1 MSKIRILPEILSNKI
16 AAGEVVERP
25 SSIVKEL
32 VENAVDAGSTKII
45 VEIENGGRS
54 LIRISDNGSGMNHDD
69 ALLALERY
77 ATSKIYSDEDLFSI
91 STMGFRGEALPSI
104 ASVSKFSLVTKEKNS
119 STGTKIIVE
128 GGKIKNVDETGAPT
142 GTMVCVKQLFFN
154 TPARRKFL
162 KTVNTEMG
170 HIADT
175 VAYMALGWPGIHFR
189 LTHNKKV
196 VKSWPKAR
204 DHFDRALDVLGHD
217 ISSGFHKIEFNNN
230 SAQIIGWISSPKI
243 TRSSSRKTYIYVN
256 NRFVKDRGIQHAI
269 YEGYQGRLMKGQFP
283 VAALFINLPFDELD
297 VNVHPTKHE
306 VRFARQ
312 KEIYEAVKSAVVAVW
327 ETAER
332 PKWNAPSST
341 AIKQTQT
348 DEYNRHDTPEKVIE
362 KVPENITDSTIAFK
376 YQPDGEKHPQKE
388 RTIFKAPEIKEP
400 EVKETDITKQRWDN
414 SIVAE
419 PIVEFDKTKAIDHM
433 EKEIYEPKPYGAAK
447 QTNLWEEN
455 GFTDLKVIGQ
465 FHNTYILCDSGQG
478 LVLIDQH
485 AAHERVLFE
494 NLKKKSSAFGGSSQ
508 KLLIPETIELGYSE
522 TVLLEKMIV
531 DLKNLGF
538 EVEPFGGNTFVVK
551 ALPSILSDKEAKPL
565 ILEMIDRMDELGFVP
580 DPKSSGF
587 EKAPGFEKAIDECLI
602 LMACHGSIR
611 ANQALSQQEMEG
623 LLNQLDQCDNPSHC
637 PHGRPTWI
645 RWTLKE
651 LEKSFNRIV

>member
-1 MSKIRILPEILSNKI
+1 MSKIRILPEIRSNKI
-16 AAGEVVERP
+16 AAGEGVERP

-77 ATSKIYSDEDLFSI
+77 GTSKIYSDEDLFSI
-91 STMGFRGEALPSI
+91 NTMGFRGEALPSI
-104 ASVSKFSLVTKEKNS
+104 ASISKFSLVTKEETS
-119 STGTKIIVE
+119 ATGTKIIVE
-128 GGKIKNVDETGAPT
+128 GGKIKNVAETGAPT
-142 GTMVCVKQLFFN
+142 GTMICVKQLFFN

-175 VAYMALGWPGIHFR
+175 VAYMALAWPGVQFR

-217 ISSGFHKIEFNNN
+217 LSSGFHKIEFNDQ
-230 SAQIIGWISSPKI
+230 SAKIIGWISSPKI

-256 NRFVKDRGIQHAI
+256 NRFVKDRGIQHALF
-269 YEGYQGRLMKGQFP
+269 EGYHGRLMKGQFP
-283 VAALFINLPFDELD
+283 VAALFISLPFDELD

-306 VRFARQ
+306 VRFAKQ
-312 KEIYEAVKSAVVAVW
+312 KEVYEAVKNAVLAVW
-327 ETAER
+327 KTAEK
-332 PKWNAPSST
+332 PKWNVNPSL
-341 AIKQTQT
+341 AVKQQQT
-348 DEYNRHDTPEKVIE
+348 DAFNRLDTPENIPE
-362 KVPENITDSTIAFK
+362 KAPDNITGSTVAFRD
-376 YQPDGEKHPQKE
+376 QPGREKQPKKE
-388 RTIFKAPEIKEP
+388 LSIF
-400 EVKETDITKQRWDN
+400 KETDSKEQRPEN

-419 PIVEFDKTKAIDHM
+419 PIVEFGKKKEPELLEKKTSQ
-433 EKEIYEPKPYGAAK
+433 PKPFGAPK

-455 GFTDLKVIGQ
+455 GFADLKVIGQ

-494 NLKKKSSAFGGSSQ
+494 NLKKKSSAFGGASQ

-522 TVLLEKMIV
+522 TVLLEKIIAH
-531 DLKNLGF
+531 LKTLGL
-538 EVEPFGGNTFVVK
+538 EIEPFGGNTFVVK
-551 ALPSILSDKEAKPL
+551 SLPSILSDKEAKPL
-565 ILEMIDRMDELGFVP
+565 ILEMIDRMEELGFAP
-580 DPKSSGF
+580 DSKS
-587 EKAPGFEKAIDECLI
+587 PGFEKAIDECLI

-611 ANQALSQQEMEG
+611 AHQALSIQEMEG
-623 LLNQLDQCDNPSHC
+623 LLNQLDKCDNPSHC

-645 RWTLKE
+645 RWTVKE

>member
-25 SSIVKEL
+25 ASIVKEL

-104 ASVSKFSLVTKEKNS
+104 ASVSKFSLVTKGENS

-128 GGKIKNVDETGAPT
+128 GGKIKNVAETGAPT

-175 VAYMALGWPGIHFR
+175 MASMALGWPGIQFR
-189 LTHNKKV
+189 LTHNGKV
-196 VKSWPKAR
+196 IKSWPKAR

-217 ISSGFHKIEFNNN
+217 LPSGFYKIEFNNH
-230 SAQIIGWISSPKI
+230 SVRIGGWISSPKT

-256 NRFVKDRGIQHAI
+256 NRFVRDRGIQHAI
-269 YEGYQGRLMKGQFP
+269 FEGYRGRLMKGQFP
-283 VAALFINLPFDELD
+283 VAALFINLPFNELD

-306 VRFARQ
+306 IRFAKQ
-312 KEIYEAVKSAVVAVW
+312 KEVYEAVKNAVLSVWKIAEKPNWNVPPSPAV
-327 ETAER
+327 
-332 PKWNAPSST
+332 
-341 AIKQTQT
+341 KQPQP
-348 DEYNRHDTPEKVIE
+348 DESNRHDIPK
-362 KVPENITDSTIAFK
+362 KVPENMPENMMDSSFA
-376 YQPDGEKHPQKE
+376 YRDQPGGEKHPPKE
-388 RTIFKAPEIKEP
+388 LSIFKEP
-400 EVKETDITKQRWDN
+400 ELKETDSKGQRLESSN
-414 SIVAE
+414 VAE
-419 PIVEFDKTKAIDHM
+419 PIVEFGTKKEPDHIG
-433 EKEIYEPKPYGAAK
+433 KEISESKTSGAPK

-455 GFTDLKVIGQ
+455 GFADLNVIGQ

-485 AAHERVLFE
+485 AAHERVVFE

-522 TVLLEKMIV
+522 TVLLEKMLAN
-531 DLKNLGF
+531 LKNLGL
-538 EVEPFGGNTFVVK
+538 EIEPFGGNTFVVK

-565 ILEMIDRMDELGFVP
+565 ILDMLDRMEELGFVP
-580 DPKSSGF
+580 DHKGPGS
-587 EKAPGFEKAIDECLI
+587 EKAPGVEKAIDECLI

-611 ANQALSQQEMEG
+611 ANQALSQREMER

-645 RWTLKE
+645 RWTVKE